1 MRYPFVAGQG
11 NSSVM
16 QRMRSV
22 AEAVGN
28 AEYPSL
34 VARRIVLYTEATS
47 RGGAEVSLRNLAAH
61 LDPALDV
68 VVMGVDTGICR
79 WIAATRPG
87 ATINLVE
94 PVDSKYAIGAFRA
107 LRRRLVSLGPAI
119 FQANLRQSA
128 DARHALSA
136 ATTARGIR
144 TIAVEQLPLAP
155 SAPTS
160 RWLKSVLSRRLDAH
174 VAVGHEVA
182 RAVERD
188 AGLPRD
194 SVRTIYNGVPDLGP
208 AAARRDPAD
217 GLVIGSLARLD
228 RIKGIDVLLRAAAGL
243 DDTRIVV
250 AGNGP
255 EGDRLRAQA
264 DELGLGQRFRIE
276 PWSDT
281 PRGLFDEID
290 VFALPSRAEGFPL
303 SIVEAMLAGRPVV
316 ATDVGSVK
324 EAVVDGATGLVVA
337 PDDADALRAA
347 LARLSADPEERRH
360 MGAAGRVRA
369 LAHFT
374 ADQMAREFERL
385 YDELS

>member
-1 MRYPFVAGQG
+1 
-11 NSSVM
+11 
-16 QRMRSV
+16 
-22 AEAVGN
+22 
-28 AEYPSL
+28 

-68 VVMGVDTGICR
+68 VVMGVDAAICD
-79 WIAATRPG
+79 WIAAARPG
-87 ATINLVE
+87 GTVAVVR
-94 PVDSKYAIGAFRA
+94 PVDSKYAVGAFFA
-107 LRRRLVSLGPAI
+107 LRHRLVSLRPAI

-136 ATTARGIR
+136 ATTVRGID

-160 RWLKSVLSRRLDAH
+160 RWLKKVLSRRLKAH

-188 AGLPRD
+188 ARLPHE

-208 AAARRDPAD
+208 AAGRDPR
-217 GLVIGSLARLD
+217 GGVVVGSLARLD

-243 DDTRIVV
+243 DGTRIVIS
-250 AGNGP
+250 GDGP
-255 EGDRLRAQA
+255 EADALRAQA
-264 DELGLGQRFRIE
+264 ADLGLGQRFRIE

-281 PRGLFDEID
+281 GRDLFDEID
-290 VFALPSRAEGFPL
+290 IFVLPSRAEGFPL

-316 ATDVGSVK
+316 ATDVGSVR
-324 EAVVDGATGLVVA
+324 EAVTDGTTGLLVP
-337 PDDADALRAA
+337 PDDPDALRAA
-347 LARLSADPEERRH
+347 LARLSSDPEERRR
-360 MGAAGRVRA
+360 MGAVGRVRA

-374 ADQMAREFERL
+374 AELMAREFERL
-385 YDELS
+385 YAELA

>member
-16 QRMRSV
+16 QRMRSA

-28 AEYPSL
+28 AEYPSP

-61 LDPALDV
+61 LDPGLDV
-68 VVMGVDTGICR
+68 VLMGVSPEICE
-79 WIAATRPG
+79 WIAAARPG
-87 ATINLVE
+87 ATIHLVE
-94 PVDSKYAIGAFRA
+94 PVDNKYAVGPFLA
-107 LRRRLVSLGPAI
+107 LRRRLLSLGPAV
-119 FQANLRQSA
+119 FQANLRESA

-144 TIAVEQLPLAP
+144 PIAVEQLPLAP

-160 RWLKSVLSRRLDAH
+160 RWLKSVLSRRLAAH

-188 AGLPRD
+188 ARLPRE

-208 AAARRDPAD
+208 AAPRNDGA
-217 GLVIGSLARLD
+217 GLVVGSLARLD

-243 DDTRIVV
+243 DGMTIVV
-250 AGNGP
+250 SGDGP

-264 DELGLGQRFRIE
+264 DELGLGGRFRIE
-276 PWSDT
+276 PWSDS
-281 PRGLFDEID
+281 RRDLFDEID
-290 VFALPSRAEGFPL
+290 IFALPSRAEGFPL

-324 EAVVDGATGLVVA
+324 EAVVDGATGLVVP

-347 LARLSADPEERRH
+347 LSRLAADPEERRR
-360 MGAAGRVRA
+360 MGTAGRVRA

-374 ADQMAREFERL
+374 AEQMAREFERL
-385 YDELS
+385 YDELA